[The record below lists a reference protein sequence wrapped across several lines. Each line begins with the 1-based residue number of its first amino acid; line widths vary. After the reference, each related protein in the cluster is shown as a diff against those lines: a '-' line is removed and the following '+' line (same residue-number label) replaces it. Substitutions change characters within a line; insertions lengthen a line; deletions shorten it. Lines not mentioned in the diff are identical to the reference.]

1 MIKSTIKYSILC
13 GVFLIGLFFIS
24 INFGSNPLLDM
35 RHFFFDLGVFFL
47 FIYFSGKEFKDY
59 RNDGY
64 FHFWQGIS
72 IGFIVMIPAVLIF
85 STVFYFVFEANP
97 ELLEAYK
104 EGAKAMLI
112 EKKDLYLEKFSEGQY
127 QQQLAAVDEE
137 TTARLLI
144 STFWKKIIAGFL
156 ITPVVGII
164 LRKKPK

>member
-1 MIKSTIKYSILC
+1 MIKPTIKYSILC

-59 RNDGY
+59 RNGG
-64 FHFWQGIS
+64 FLHFWQGIS
-72 IGFIVMIPAVLIF
+72 IGFVVIIPSVIIF
-85 STVFYFVFEANP
+85 SIVFYFVFNAYP

-104 EGAKAMLI
+104 DGAKAMLV
-112 EKKDLYLEKFSEGQY
+112 EGKDLYLDKFSEEQY
-127 QQQLAAVDEE
+127 EQQLAAVDKE
-137 TTARLLI
+137 TTVRLLI

-156 ITPVVGII
+156 ITPIVAII